1 MLNCKCSSKAGLSS
15 HVQKVVI
22 LFFYGISRAMN
33 SNCSIKNMAIM
44 IPGREVNAPFMIDFH

>member
-1 MLNCKCSSKAGLSS
+1 MLNCKCSSEAGLSPY
-15 HVQKVVI
+15 VPKVVI
-22 LFFYGISRAMN
+22 LFLYVISRAMN